1 METIIENNITEQYK
15 EDVERYSLYV
25 NRRRAI
31 PDVKDGLKPVQRRI
45 VWAAYKDTKCI
56 DTNVKSARVYGDV
69 IGKYHPHGDAGVYNA
84 MKPLTNWFEIN
95 IPLLK
100 GKGNWGTFQ
109 GDPQSAAR
117 YTETRLTPFCIE
129 AVLARIK
136 EVPEVV
142 DWENTYDEKSVEPVY
157 LPVELPL
164 LLINGAYGIGYGMSV
179 NVPKH
184 NINEVIDATIYHMQH
199 PEEEITLVPDTCME
213 CEIIET
219 DFDKISRLGFGKF
232 TVRGIID
239 IEKSENGKKD
249 ILVIKSVPDLTY
261 LDTITDK
268 IEELVANKQLPQISD
283 ITDRSK
289 IDKTGK
295 NDGKDI
301 MRYEIELR
309 PGSDAN
315 FVRDLLYKNTKL
327 QDTVSVNMEVIY
339 NYNPLRLSYRE
350 YLDIF
355 IEFRKET
362 LIRYYN
368 NKLKKVNTK
377 LHEMDAYVSALDSG
391 RIDEIINLI
400 RNYSKDDSE
409 LINTLVDMLHITPF
423 QCRYI
428 INMDLKK
435 TSKYYLEKYKAEQ
448 ENLRALSMQYEYKI
462 TNEQALLDEITE
474 GLLYYKQKYGKPRNA
489 RIIPKEDTVLI
500 PKGRFKLIVTQNNNI
515 KKIPVESNGIGS
527 FRDDKPMIILEVDNT
542 ENILIFTRQG
552 KVYKLPIH
560 QIPLSDIR
568 SNGTLLHMISKKVFG
583 NITSVMY
590 EPALKKINDKGK
602 FFICVTTGNGFIKRM
617 DINDFLT
624 VPLSGIIYSK
634 LENGDYVKNV
644 SVIGPN
650 MDIIL
655 YNSTNKVLRLSLSDI
670 PHLKR
675 STKGNMT
682 FSNISPVNN
691 VSGLS
696 IIYPNNTDLIVLTE
710 NGKINRLSIAAL
722 PYTSRNT
729 VGNKVIK
736 LSKGDYISKVFAGN
750 QDSTLFIKTN
760 ANTYEIPVSELEF
773 GSSMSA
779 GTKCINKSEHVLEC
793 NIK

>member
-1 METIIENNITEQYK
+1 METIINNNITDQYK

-95 IPLLK
+95 MPLLK

-117 YTETRLTPFCIE
+117 YTETRLTKFCLE
-129 AVLARIK
+129 AVLGKIK

-199 PEEEITLVPDTCME
+199 PNEEITLVPDTCME
-213 CEIIET
+213 CEIIEE

-232 TVRGIID
+232 TVRGIVD
-239 IEKSENGKKD
+239 IENHGKRD
-249 ILVIKSVPDLTY
+249 SLVIRSVPDLTY

-268 IEELVANKQLPQISD
+268 IEELVEKKQLPQIADVKDKSK
-283 ITDRSK
+283 TDK
-289 IDKTGK
+289 KGT
-295 NDGKDI
+295 NNGKDI
-301 MRYEIELR
+301 MRYVIDLK
-309 PGSDAN
+309 PGSDPN

-377 LHEMDAYVSALDSG
+377 LHEMDAYVRFLESG
-391 RIDEIINLI
+391 RIDEIIQLI
-400 RNYSKDDSE
+400 RSNRKDDTE
-409 LINTLVDMLHITPF
+409 LINILVDMLHITPF

-435 TSKYYLEKYKAEQ
+435 TSEYYLQKYKEEQ
-448 ENLRALSMQYEYKI
+448 INLRQLSTDYEYRI
-462 TNEQALLDEITE
+462 THDEALLEEIAQQ
-474 GLLYYKQKYGKPRNA
+474 LLDYKAKYGKPRNA
-489 RIIPKEDTVLI
+489 RVIPKADSVLI
-500 PKGRFKLIVTQNNNI
+500 PKGRFKLIITENNNI
-515 KKIPVESNGIGS
+515 KKIPAESNGIGS
-527 FRDDKPMIILEVDNT
+527 FRDDKPVNVIEVDNT
-542 ENILIFTRQG
+542 ENILIFTKEG
-552 KVYKLPIH
+552 KVHKLPIH
-560 QIPLSDIR
+560 QIPISDIR
-568 SNGTLLHMISKKVFG
+568 SNGTLLHMISNKIFG
-583 NITSVMY
+583 NISAVMY
-590 EPALKKINDKGK
+590 EPSLKKISSKGK
-602 FFICVTTGNGFIKRM
+602 FFICVVTEGGFIKRM
-617 DINDFLT
+617 DVSDFLT

-634 LENGDYVKNV
+634 LEQGDYVKNV
-644 SVIGPN
+644 SVIGAG
-650 MDIIL
+650 MDIVL
-655 YNSTNKVLRLSLSDI
+655 YNYTNKVLRLSINDI

-682 FSNISPVNN
+682 FSNISQDN
-691 VSGLS
+691 VIRGLS

-710 NGKINRLSIAAL
+710 NGKISRLSIAAL

-750 QDSTLFIKTN
+750 QDSILTLGTN
-760 ANTYEIPVSELEF
+760 ANNYEIPVAELDF
-773 GSSMSA
+773 GSSMSS

-793 NIK
+793 SIK

>member
-1 METIIENNITEQYK
+1 METIIDNNITDQYK

-45 VWAAYKDTKCI
+45 VWAAFKDTKCI

-129 AVLARIK
+129 AVLGKIK

-199 PEEEITLVPDTCME
+199 PNEEITLVPDTCME
-213 CEIIET
+213 CEIIEE

-232 TVRGIID
+232 TVRGIVD
-239 IEKSENGKKD
+239 IENHGKRD
-249 ILVIKSVPDLTY
+249 SLVIRSVPDLTY

-268 IEELVANKQLPQISD
+268 IEELVEKKQLPQIAD
-283 ITDRSK
+283 VKDRSK
-289 IDKTGK
+289 TDKQGT
-295 NDGKDI
+295 NNGKDI
-301 MRYEIELR
+301 MRYVIDLK
-309 PGSDAN
+309 PGSDPN

-339 NYNPLRLSYRE
+339 NYNPLRLSYKE

-377 LHEMDAYVSALDSG
+377 LHQMDAYVTFLESG
-391 RIDEIINLI
+391 KIDDIIQLI
-400 RNYSKDDSE
+400 RCNKNDDE
-409 LINTLVDMLHITPF
+409 VLIQTLVDMLHITPF
-423 QCRYI
+423 QCKYI
-428 INMDLKK
+428 ITMDLRK
-435 TSKYYLEKYKAEQ
+435 TSEYYLQKYREEQ
-448 ENLRALSMQYEYKI
+448 SNLRELSIDYEYKI
-462 TNEQALLDEITE
+462 THDEALIEEITQQLLD
-474 GLLYYKQKYGKPRNA
+474 YKAKYGKPRNA
-489 RIIPKEDTVLI
+489 RVIPKGDSVLI
-500 PKGRFKLIVTQNNNI
+500 PKGRFKLIITQNNNI
-515 KKIPVESNGIGS
+515 KKIPVESNSIGS
-527 FRDDKPMIILEVDNT
+527 FRDDKPVNVLEVDNT
-542 ENILIFTRQG
+542 ENILIFTKEG
-552 KVYKLPIH
+552 KVHRLPIH

-568 SNGTLLHMISKKVFG
+568 SNGTLLHMISNKIFG
-583 NITSVMY
+583 NISAVMY
-590 EPALKKINDKGK
+590 EPSLKKISSKGK
-602 FFICVTTGNGFIKRM
+602 FFICVVTERGFIKRM
-617 DINDFLT
+617 DVSDFLT

-634 LENGDYVKNV
+634 LEQGDYVENV
-644 SVIGPN
+644 SVIGAG

-655 YNSTNKVLRLSLSDI
+655 YNYTNKVLRLSINDI

-682 FSNISPVNN
+682 FSNIDEGN
-691 VSGLS
+691 VIRGLS
-696 IIYPNNTDLIVLTE
+696 IIYPNNTDLVVLTE

-736 LSKGDYISKVFAGN
+736 LSKGDFISKVFAGN
-750 QDSTLFIKTN
+750 QDSMLTITTN
-760 ANTYEIPVSELEF
+760 ANNYEIPVAELDF

-793 NIK
+793 SIK